1 MSHIG
6 HGFCKILRTPMKFHV
21 MGIISIT
28 NFSYDFQML
37 SMMKGITTN
46 EKTMALSKEQ
56 DI

>member
-1 MSHIG
+1 
-6 HGFCKILRTPMKFHV
+6 MKFHV